1 MKPGK
6 KEKIR
11 FGQAPRETL
20 PTATTKTEDAGAG
33 ATSEGTQVAA
43 NVPANNVPSG
53 MHTVN
58 PDGSIATPDETEAP
72 KQKTR
77 FQDRAKQPK
86 EKKAKGPKVDPFAPA
101 PVTKDEVADQQQQGK
116 ALGLN
121 GDTSKIKKPNP
132 AKTGPKRRMTDEKKN
147 GEQPATPNPP
157 AEQAPAPAAGSDT
170 GAAASAPAPAPAPPA
185 APATPNQ

>member
-20 PTATTKTEDAGAG
+20 PTAATKTEDAGAN
-33 ATSEGTQVAA
+33 ATSEGTQVATNA
-43 NVPANNVPSG
+43 PANDVPSG

-58 PDGSIATPDETEAP
+58 PDGSIAAPVEADAP

-77 FQDRAKQPK
+77 YQDRAKQPK
-86 EKKAKGPKVDPFAPA
+86 EKKAKGPTVDPFAPP
-101 PVTKDEVADQQQQGK
+101 PVSKEEVADQQQQGK

-121 GDTSKIKKPNP
+121 GDTSKNKKPNP
-132 AKTGPKRRMTDEKKN
+132 AKTGPKRRMTDEKKS
-147 GEQPATPNPP
+147 GEQPATGTPP
-157 AEQAPAPAAGSDT
+157 AEQAPAPATGSDT
-170 GAAASAPAPAPAPPA
+170 GSATPASAPTHVPPA